1 MRFWATSA
9 MDCQFKYREGLSLIY
24 RNMFVTAQLVK
35 LIQYHPQQHK
45 LRDDFVREQ
54 QHHQG

>member
-1 MRFWATSA
+1 